1 MNIAERH
8 LDYYESED
16 FEAQYAYFLCDE
28 TTWGAER
35 LQELW
40 NIRQG
45 WAYFWERPPLGLSFM
60 DSATAEAVWE
70 YLWDT
75 SPEVRRFRGYWVGN
89 YALASISFGE
99 QEVQLEG
106 IYNYRTGREYT
117 LPYLRRIFDKEGF
130 YVSDCGRYAYL
141 DLYSE
146 GVYIDFRDFE
156 KETILEALQAAK
168 AAEVS
173 E

>member
-1 MNIAERH
+1 MNIAQRH

-16 FEAQYAYFLCDE
+16 FEAQYAFWLYEKVYLD
-28 TTWGAER
+28 AYH

-40 NIRQG
+40 NIG
-45 WAYFWERPPLGLSFM
+45 LAWTYYWERPPLGLSFM
-60 DSATAEAVWE
+60 DRATAGAVCE
-70 YLWDT
+70 YLLDT
-75 SPEVRRFRGYWVGN
+75 SPEVRRFRHYWVGN
-89 YALASISFGE
+89 YALGSIPFGE

-117 LPYLRRIFDKEGF
+117 LPYLRRVFNEEGF
-130 YVSDCGRYAYL
+130 YVSGRYAYL
-141 DLYSE
+141 DLSSE

-168 AAEVS
+168 AVEVP